1 MEYCA
6 GLSRTSQEPLPALAD
21 GLRGLF
27 ARFTQGKGAQ
37 PQNIDE
43 QIKLMVAQ
51 TDRVKALAD
60 IDALSPNAS
69 PWVADLR
76 GAFRYVAVGAI
87 LLSTMIG
94 TLAHVDPAALSVLL
108 DLSGASMAFI
118 IGERM
123 YLGLKK

>member
-1 MEYCA
+1 MLIET
-6 GLSRTSQEPLPALAD
+6 LILPALVPAVAD

-27 ARFTQGKGAQ
+27 ARFTNGKGAQ
-37 PQNIDE
+37 PQNVQE
-43 QIKLMVAQ
+43 QINLMQAQ
-51 TDRVKALAD
+51 TERVKALAE

-69 PWVADLR
+69 KWVADLR
-76 GAFRYVAVGAI
+76 GAFRYVAVGGI
-87 LLSTMIG
+87 LLT
-94 TLAHVDPAALSVLL
+94 TLIATLTKADAAALVVLL

>member
-1 MEYCA
+1 MLIETLVLPA
-6 GLSRTSQEPLPALAD
+6 LVPALAD

-37 PQNIDE
+37 PQNIAE
-43 QIKLMVAQ
+43 QIQLMAAQ
-51 TDRVKALAD
+51 TDRVKALAE

-76 GAFRYVAVGAI
+76 GAFRYVAVGGI
-87 LLSTMIG
+87 LLSTLIA
-94 TLAHVDPAALSVLL
+94 TLTHADPASLAVLL

>member
-1 MEYCA
+1 MIESILLPA
-6 GLSRTSQEPLPALAD
+6 LVPALAD

-37 PQNIDE
+37 PQNVAETI
-43 QIKLMVAQ
+43 QLMQAQ
-51 TDRVKALAD
+51 TDRVKALAE

-69 PWVADLR
+69 AWVANLR
-76 GAFRYVAVGAI
+76 GAFRYCAVGGILLTTMVAVLVKAEPGSVA
-87 LLSTMIG
+87 
-94 TLAHVDPAALSVLL
+94 VLL
-108 DLSGASMAFI
+108 ELSGASMSFI

>member
-1 MEYCA
+1 MLIET
-6 GLSRTSQEPLPALAD
+6 LVLPALVPAIAD

-37 PQNIDE
+37 PQSVQESIQLIQAHTE
-43 QIKLMVAQ
+43 
-51 TDRVKALAD
+51 RVRALAE

-76 GAFRYVAVGAI
+76 GAFRYVAVGSI
-87 LLSTMIG
+87 LIT
-94 TLAHVDPAALSVLL
+94 TLVAALAGANAAALDVLI
-108 DLSGASMAFI
+108 DLSGASMSFI

-123 YLGLKK
+123 YLGIKK

>member
-1 MEYCA
+1 MILETLVLPA
-6 GLSRTSQEPLPALAD
+6 LVPALAD
-21 GLRGLF
+21 GVRGLF
-27 ARFTQGKGAQ
+27 ARIAQGKGGQ

-43 QIKLMVAQ
+43 QIKLMQAQ
-51 TDRVKALAD
+51 TERVKALAE

-76 GAFRYVAVGAI
+76 GAFRYVAVGGV
-87 LLSTMIG
+87 LLATM
-94 TLAHVDPAALSVLL
+94 AASLTHTEPDTMAVLL
-108 DLSGASMAFI
+108 DLSGACMAFI